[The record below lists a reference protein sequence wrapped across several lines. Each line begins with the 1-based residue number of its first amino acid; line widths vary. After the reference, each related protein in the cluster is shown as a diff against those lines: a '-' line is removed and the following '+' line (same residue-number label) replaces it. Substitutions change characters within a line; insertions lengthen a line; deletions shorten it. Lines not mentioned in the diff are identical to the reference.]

1 MYTEC
6 GLIKIEIKNEEMIVW
21 LYVYVDSKKIM

>member
-6 GLIKIEIKNEEMIVW
+6 GLIKIEIKNKEMIVW
-21 LYVYVDSKKIM
+21 LYVYVDSKKMM